1 MVTVVYYGA
10 GNIRSV
16 VKALEESGTSVKV
29 SENPCDIEQADKI
42 VLPGVG
48 AFGKAVEAL
57 AKKHLINPLREFI
70 SQGKPFLGICLG
82 LHLLFS
88 KSDENPDASG
98 LSILK
103 GKAERFSGR
112 LKVPHLGWNQVEQ
125 TVDSPLWK
133 GIPDRMY
140 FYFAHSYAVKPEEKN
155 IIAGITDYSGPFI
168 SAIGKERLF
177 GVQFHPEKSSKWGL
191 KLLNNFVQL

>member
-16 VKALEESGTSVKV
+16 VKALEETGAGVKV
-29 SENPCDIEQADKI
+29 SDNPTDIEQADKI

-48 AFGKAVEAL
+48 AFGKAVESL
-57 AKKHLINPLREFI
+57 TEKHLINPLREFI

-88 KSDENPDASG
+88 TSEENPEAKG

-103 GKAERFSGR
+103 GKAEHFPGG

-125 TVDSPLWK
+125 IGSSPLWK
-133 GIPDRMY
+133 DIPDRMY
-140 FYFAHSYAVKPEEKN
+140 FYFAHSYTIKTEEEH
-155 IIAGITDYSGPFI
+155 IIAGTTDYGDPFV
-168 SAIGKERLF
+168 SAIARENHF

-191 KLLNNFVQL
+191 KLLNNFIHL